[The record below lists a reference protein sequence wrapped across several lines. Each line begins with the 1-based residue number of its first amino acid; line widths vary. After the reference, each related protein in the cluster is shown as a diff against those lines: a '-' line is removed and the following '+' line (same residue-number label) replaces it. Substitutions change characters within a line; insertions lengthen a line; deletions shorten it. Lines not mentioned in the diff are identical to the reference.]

1 MIPGVFAESNYG
13 NTLVIPEEVTVIEFG
28 QFNLVRVHLTVTNN
42 DDETFEPRYSYLVTG
57 SSPNS
62 AGTLYENENYI
73 DEVGSKTCPFF
84 GHIELNAGTTDDFV
98 LCFKLP
104 KKPLDAYWLHL
115 SSSSNDYCSKYP
127 GNCEQQNY
135 MLYNYA
141 TPEYTDYESY
151 KKNFIRP
158 LEVISAELTNFGLRE
173 KADLNILFITVSITN
188 ESNEEYTISS
198 RDVIAEND
206 KGQKFSHE
214 YRFFSDCSSGY
225 EDLNPGLTKSLSYCF
240 EIPKDQYEFDIV
252 IRADWSRNCDHKL
265 ADCQEKRISVNVEPT
280 QAVPTSTSTVPAQQ
294 TGGGCGTG
302 TVLVNG
308 VCQLVKTSATEDFD
322 TDGSRAFGAIAG
334 IFLFFILAVIA
345 IIVIIIIIA
354 VLIKRRKKLKLDP
367 PTKQDL
373 DDYESQY
380 LSRQK
385 IEPKRK
391 PAEKKETSM
400 FCDSCGAAFKKSTAK
415 FCGGCG
421 TPRS

>member
-1 MIPGVFAESNYG
+1 MIPGVFAESNYD
-13 NTLVIPEEVTVIEFG
+13 NIIVIPEEVTVIEFE
-28 QFNLVRVHLTVTNN
+28 QFNLVRVHLTVINN
-42 DDETFEPRYSYLVTG
+42 DQETFEPYYSYFVTG
-57 SSPNS
+57 S
-62 AGTLYENENYI
+62 TLPELSIYERETIN
-73 DEVGSKTCPFF
+73 EVGSKTCPSFWS
-84 GHIELNAGTTDDFV
+84 IEVSAGTTEDYII
-98 LCFKLP
+98 CYKTS
-104 KKPLDAYWLHL
+104 KKPLDVFWLQVQ
-115 SSSSNDYCSKYP
+115 SSDIDYCAEWPEY
-127 GNCEQQNY
+127 CQQKSHSLNPHV
-135 MLYNYA
+135 

-173 KADLNILFITVSITN
+173 KADLNILFITLAITN
-188 ESNEEYTISS
+188 DSNEEYTITS

-252 IRADWSRNCDHKL
+252 IRADWSRNCDHKS
-265 ADCQEKRISVNVEPT
+265 ADCQEKRTSVNVEPT
-280 QAVPTSTSTVPAQQ
+280 QAAPTSTVPTAPAQQ

-334 IFLFFILAVIA
+334 LFLFFILAVIA

-367 PTKQDL
+367 STKQDL

-391 PAEKKETSM
+391 PAEKKEISM
-400 FCDSCGAAFKKSTAK
+400 FCDNCGAAFKKSEAK
-415 FCGGCG
+415 FCGECG